1 MMQQAKWVWL
11 IAVIVLVGVRCSG
24 EAVPTGVVAPQG
36 EKGGVELLGTV
47 STPSS
52 AENVIP
58 VIGFEG
64 PVTARVGERTL
75 LAVKIWGAD
84 PIDELTLEI
93 RISVD
98 YLQVNTPAGLF
109 NQVLPSDDFP
119 ASAEIKRN
127 EVDAEGILH
136 YHVIGLGGSM
146 VPTGILLIIPLV
158 PLLAGIGM
166 VEPLAA
172 RVTAVNGNPMPVQM
186 VSAWLL
192 EIQDGSAAVM
202 PTPASAFHVAP
213 LLATAGDIGVATSS
227 RPSTLSVRT
236 MAAVICY
243 PNAGQGRRRKPSA

>member
-1 MMQQAKWVWL
+1 MRWTKWVWL
-11 IAVIVLVGVRCSG
+11 IAVIVLVGVRCGG

-36 EKGGVELLGTV
+36 EKREVELLGTV

-52 AENVIP
+52 AENAIP

-64 PVTARVGERTL
+64 PVTARVGELTL
-75 LAVKIWGAD
+75 LAVKIWGVD

-136 YHVIGLGGSM
+136 YQVVGLGGGM

-158 PLLAGIGM
+158 PLRAGIGT

-186 VSAWLL
+186 ASAWLL
-192 EIQDGSAAVM
+192 EIQDGSAAAM
-202 PTPASAFHVAP
+202 PTPDPAFHVAP
-213 LLATAGDIGVATSS
+213 LLAMDGDTGVATSS
-227 RPSTLSVRT
+227 LPPTLLVRT
-236 MAAVICY
+236 IATVICY
-243 PNAGQGRRRKPSA
+243 PDAGQGRRRKPTA